1 MNEVNLLPGTSI
13 SGNLFLA
20 PMAGYT
26 DFVFRSLCA
35 EFGADLCYTEM
46 VSCEGL
52 ARLNKKTAELMKS
65 GSAEKQR
72 GIQLFGVNPDSCF
85 EAAKNAAALNPNIID
100 FNCGCPVPKVV
111 KTGAGA
117 ALMRN
122 LKLLKELVAALK
134 AGTEAAGEKIPIS
147 VKIRAGWNAE
157 EINAPETAAAAVEA
171 GAAIIGIHGR
181 TRAQGYSGTANLEII
196 RNVKKAVSV
205 PVIGSGDLFSPLDIK
220 RMLEETGV
228 DAVMIARGAVGNP
241 QIFTQTKEFLSNG
254 EIRTVFGDAEKLQT
268 ARRHLHASVAAFGE
282 RRACKEIRKHLCAY
296 SKGIRNGTVLRNRI
310 VHCST
315 LTEYEEAFSDFFQSE
330 GIESLPIDFHL

>member
-134 AGTEAAGEKIPIS
+134 AGTEAAGKKIPIS
-147 VKIRAGWNAE
+147 VKIRAGRLSLGKTE
-157 EINAPETAAAAVEA
+157 
-171 GAAIIGIHGR
+171 
-181 TRAQGYSGTANLEII
+181 
-196 RNVKKAVSV
+196 
-205 PVIGSGDLFSPLDIK
+205 
-220 RMLEETGV
+220 
-228 DAVMIARGAVGNP
+228 IARAHQRLDLHQNGPGPFHGA
-241 QIFTQTKEFLSNG
+241 
-254 EIRTVFGDAEKLQT
+254 GDAT
-268 ARRHLHASVAAFGE
+268 RGGRRSV
-282 RRACKEIRKHLCAY
+282 
-296 SKGIRNGTVLRNRI
+296 
-310 VHCST
+310 
-315 LTEYEEAFSDFFQSE
+315 
-330 GIESLPIDFHL
+330 

>member
-1 MNEVNLLPGTSI
+1 MNRVNVLPGLSV
-13 SGNLFLA
+13 SGTLFLA

-52 ARLNKKTAELMKS
+52 SRLNKKTAELMKR
-65 GSAEKQR
+65 GDAEKQSA
-72 GIQLFGVNPDSCF
+72 IQLFGVNPDSCF
-85 EAAKNAAALNPNIID
+85 EAAKNAAALNPDIID

-122 LKLLKELVAALK
+122 HGLLKELVAALK
-134 AGTEAAGEKIPIS
+134 AGTEAAGKKIPVS

-171 GAAIIGIHGR
+171 GAALIGIHGR
-181 TRAQGYSGTANLEII
+181 TRAQGYSGAADLEII
-196 RNVKKAVSV
+196 RRVKESVAV
-205 PVIGSGDLFSPLDIK
+205 PVIGSGDLFSPWDVK
-220 RMLEETGV
+220 RMFEQTGV
-228 DAVMIARGAVGNP
+228 DAVMIARGAVGSP
-241 QIFTQTKEFLSNG
+241 QIFMQIKEFLSTG
-254 EIRTVFGDAEKLQT
+254 EIRTVFSDAEKLRT
-268 ARRHLHASVAAFGE
+268 ARRHLRGAVAAFGE

-310 VHCST
+310 VRCAT
-315 LTEYEEAFSDFFQSE
+315 LAEYEEAFDGFFQSE
-330 GIESLPIDFHL
+330 GIGS